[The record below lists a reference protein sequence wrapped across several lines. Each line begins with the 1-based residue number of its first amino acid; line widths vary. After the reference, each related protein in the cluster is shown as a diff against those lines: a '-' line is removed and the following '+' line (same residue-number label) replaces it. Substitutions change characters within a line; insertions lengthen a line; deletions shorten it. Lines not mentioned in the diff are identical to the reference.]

1 MKRKHLLAL
10 SILSIL
16 TLAGCS
22 SISASSQ
29 NSEYVAVN
37 TTTNND
43 GTTVEDVEEIDVDE
57 NDEIDAEE
65 VEDTEAEDT
74 EDTDV
79 DESEEVVNEGADV
92 EDTDNTDVDESEEV
106 DNEDTNDEDTEDTET
121 DESEEVD
128 NEDTNVEDTENTDGD
143 DEVIVDETPYNDEIS
158 VEEPEEVEVEESDGE
173 FSIAT
178 SDGTYSKN
186 NNVYT
191 LTSAGTY
198 TLSGNLVGQILVEAG
213 EEDEVVIELNGVTIS
228 YDQDSPIKA
237 ISADKVEIS
246 AKKGTENT
254 VNDNRSAKSVDT
266 DTLGEGAIYADCDL
280 KLKGSGTLVVNGNYN
295 NGAHT
300 TKDLTIQKLTTKITG
315 YNNAIK
321 GNNSVTITSG
331 TIQAYA
337 QTGNGIKTEDS
348 DISSSGNQKGTIE
361 IDGGNLYVDSL
372 HDAIDSSYD
381 VVVDELDSEVPTTVN
396 IKTGKNSSYYS
407 SSFKADSEKGL
418 KALNSI
424 VINNGTVTIAAS
436 DDAIH
441 ANYGETLEN
450 GSKGLGNIT
459 INGGLVQ
466 VASGDDGL
474 HADNTLS
481 ITGGKVIVTNATEGF
496 EANYI
501 NISGGYSYIYG
512 SDDGVNCSKKSFS
525 SCAFTMTDG
534 YLDVAV
540 KSGDTDGID
549 SNGNFTLSGGVIVT
563 RGAPGT
569 TGSGMSTGLDVDGTC
584 SMTGGTLIAFNGLER
599 TPSTSSTVKYASTNS
614 TSSQGGAGGGPGGP
628 RGFGGPTT
636 SSSVSLQAGNYSLSG
651 TGIDISFINDYAYGS
666 FLIYSSSLTTNAS
679 YTLSRNNSTV
689 LSWNQSSSSV
699 TIS

>member
-1 MKRKHLLAL
+1 MKKKHLLVL

-16 TLAGCS
+16 ALVGCS
-22 SISASSQ
+22 TVSQTSSGP
-29 NSEYVAVN
+29 
-37 TTTNND
+37 TNVD
-43 GTTVEDVEEIDVDE
+43 GTTYNEDVE
-57 NDEIDAEE
+57 
-65 VEDTEAEDT
+65 
-74 EDTDV
+74 
-79 DESEEVVNEGADV
+79 
-92 EDTDNTDVDESEEV
+92 
-106 DNEDTNDEDTEDTET
+106 
-121 DESEEVD
+121 
-128 NEDTNVEDTENTDGD
+128 
-143 DEVIVDETPYNDEIS
+143 
-158 VEEPEEVEVEESDGE
+158 VEEPEEIEVNENTGDFLIE
-173 FSIAT
+173 T
-178 SDGTYSKN
+178 SDGTYSN
-186 NNVYT
+186 SGNIYS
-191 LTSAGTY
+191 LTAAGTY
-198 TLSGNLVGQILVEAG
+198 TLSGKLEGQVLVNAG
-213 EEDEVVIELNGVTIS
+213 ENDEVVIELNGVSIS

-246 AKKGTENT
+246 AKKDTENT
-254 VNDNRSAKSVDT
+254 VTDNRNAKTTDT

-280 KLKGSGTLVVNGNYN
+280 KLKGSGTLVVTGNYN
-295 NGAHT
+295 NGVHT

-331 TIQAYA
+331 NVQAYA
-337 QTGNGIKTEDS
+337 KTGNGIKTEDN
-348 DISSSGNQKGTIE
+348 DVSSNGNQKGTIA
-361 IDGGNLYVDSL
+361 INGGNVYVDSL

-381 VVVDELDSEVPTTVN
+381 VTIDQLDSEVSTTLT
-396 IKTGKNSSYYS
+396 IKTGKNSTYYS

-418 KALNSI
+418 KAMNNI
-424 VINNGTVTIAAS
+424 VVNNGTVTIAAS

-459 INGGLVQ
+459 VNGGVIQ

-481 ITGGKVIVTNATEGF
+481 ITGGKVVVTNATEGF

-512 SDDGVNCSKKSFS
+512 TDDGVNCSKKSFS
-525 SCAFTMTDG
+525 NCAFTMTDG

-584 SMTGGTLIAFNGLER
+584 SVTGGTLIAFNGLEK
-599 TPSTSSTVKYASTNS
+599 TPSTSSSVKYAGTNS
-614 TSSQGGAGGGPGGP
+614 VASQGGPGGGP
-628 RGFGGPTT
+628 NWGRGGQSG
-636 SSSVSLQAGNYSLSG
+636 SSSVSLQAGNYTLSG
-651 TGIDISFINDYAYGS
+651 TGIDISFTNDYQYGS
-666 FLIYSSSLTTNAS
+666 FLIYSSSLSVGST
-679 YTLSRNNSTV
+679 YTLSRNGTSV
-689 LSWNQSSSSV
+689 LSWSQNSNSV